1 MKKSTIYIVFAS
13 SLLSAILGSYFTFQL
28 IDSRLNKKFD
38 ESRIISAKNESEN
51 IPGFTPT
58 LTSNAVMPMIGED
71 FVLASNK
78 SQSSVVFIQTLSE
91 YEYRTG
97 SWLDWFF
104 EPRNSQQI
112 GSGSGVILSNDG
124 YIVTNNHVIDNA
136 DRIQVVHGKR
146 TYDAELIGTDPSTD
160 LAVIKVDVGNLP
172 PIVFGNS
179 DNVSVGEWVLAVGN
193 PFNLTSTVTAGIV
206 SAKGRNINILKD
218 KFPIESF
225 IQTDAAINPG
235 NSGGAL
241 VNKQGELVGINTAI
255 LSRTGTYAGYGFAVP
270 ANIVKKVYEDIKRYG
285 EVQKAF
291 TGAEFIDINSE
302 LADKMELQNLSGV
315 IVANVQRDGAAA
327 KSNLEK
333 GDVIRSINGKQIESK
348 AYLEELIGNMYPGD
362 ELNLAVERDGKT
374 LQKKLTLTNREGG
387 TGIIRRAIYTS
398 DWLGARF
405 ENVSKVERD
414 LLGIRNGIKVV
425 DYKRTGPFAELG
437 IPEGFIVTN
446 INNTLIESPEEFSE
460 ILERIQGRVIIAG
473 IDKRGRKV
481 YYPYR
486 F

>member
-1 MKKSTIYIVFAS
+1 MKKSYIYIVALS
-13 SLLSAILGSYFTFQL
+13 SIFSAIGGSIITVHLLKNNQETPKTEFTNTSQ
-28 IDSRLNKKFD
+28 SD
-38 ESRIISAKNESEN
+38 EAIA
-51 IPGFTPT
+51 GFTPQ
-58 LTSNAVMPMIGED
+58 LTSARTYLPDNSED

-78 SQSSVVFIQTLSE
+78 SQSSVVFIQTLNE

-112 GSGSGVILSNDG
+112 GSGSGVILSKDG
-124 YIVTNNHVIDNA
+124 YIVTNNHVIDDA

-146 TYDAELIGTDPSTD
+146 TYDAELVGTDPSTD
-160 LAVIKVDVGNLP
+160 LAVIKVNVSDLP
-172 PIVFGNS
+172 PIAFGNS
-179 DNVSVGEWVLAVGN
+179 DDLNVGEWVLAVGN

-241 VNKQGELVGINTAI
+241 VNTQGELVGINTAI
-255 LSRTGTYAGYGFAVP
+255 LSRTGTYAGYGFSVP
-270 ANIVKKVYEDIKRYG
+270 SNIVKKVYEDIKRYG

-291 TGAEFIDINSE
+291 TGAEFVDINSE
-302 LADKMELQNLSGV
+302 LADRMELQNLNGV
-315 IVANVQRDGAAA
+315 IVANVQREGAAA
-327 KSNLEK
+327 SSNLEK
-333 GDVIRSINGKQIESK
+333 GDVIRSVNGKRIESK
-348 AYLEELIGNMYPGD
+348 AYLEEMIGNLYPGD
-362 ELNLAVERDGKT
+362 KLNLTVEREGK
-374 LQKKLTLTNREGG
+374 QIEKSITLTNREGG
-387 TGIIRRAIYTS
+387 TGILKREIFTS
-398 DWLGARF
+398 EWLGARF

-414 LLGIRNGIKVV
+414 LLGIKNGIKVI

-446 INNTLIESPEEFSE
+446 INNTLIESPKEFAE
-460 ILERIQGRVIIAG
+460 ILEKIQGRVIIAG